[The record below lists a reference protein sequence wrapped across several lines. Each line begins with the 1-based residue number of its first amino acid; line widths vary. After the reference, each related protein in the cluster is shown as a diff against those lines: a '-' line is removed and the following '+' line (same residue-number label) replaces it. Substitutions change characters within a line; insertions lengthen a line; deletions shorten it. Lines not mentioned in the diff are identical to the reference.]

1 MSQLQF
7 TLIPA
12 LAYML
17 VASPETYKLV
27 RSVAGSWVATP
38 EGTAKLGGLVLHAIV
53 FVLLVTLL
61 MRLFPVRRE
70 GLKISGCMWPFS
82 NRGCR

>member
-1 MSQLQF
+1 MSQIQF
-7 TLIPA
+7 TLLPA
-12 LAYML
+12 IAFMI

-38 EGTAKLGGLVLHAIV
+38 EGTAKLGGLALHAVV

-61 MRLFPVRRE
+61 MRLFPVRENAYSATR
-70 GLKISGCMWPFS
+70 
-82 NRGCR
+82 RG

>member
-38 EGTAKLGGLVLHAIV
+38 EGTAKLGGLALHAVV
-53 FVLLVTLL
+53 FVLVVSLL
-61 MRLFPVRRE
+61 MRLFPV
-70 GLKISGCMWPFS
+70 KSSYSKYP
-82 NRGCR
+82 

>member
-27 RSVAGSWVATP
+27 RSVAGGWVATP

>member
-7 TLIPA
+7 TLLPA
-12 LAYML
+12 IAYMI

-27 RSVAGSWVATP
+27 RSVAGSWVASP

-53 FVLLVTLL
+53 FVLLVSLL
-61 MRLFPVRRE
+61 MRLFPVR
-70 GLKISGCMWPFS
+70 SGMY
-82 NRGCR
+82 NKM

>member
-7 TLIPA
+7 TLLPA
-12 LAYML
+12 IAYMI

-27 RSVAGSWVATP
+27 RSIAGSWVATP

-61 MRLFPVRRE
+61 MRLFPIRRE
-70 GLKISGCMWPFS
+70 RLYNM
-82 NRGCR
+82 

>member
-7 TLIPA
+7 TLLPA
-12 LAYML
+12 IAYML

-38 EGTAKLGGLVLHAIV
+38 EGTAKLGGLALHAIV

-61 MRLFPVRRE
+61 MRLFPVRDN
-70 GLKISGCMWPFS
+70 LKFSRCMWPFS
-82 NRGCR
+82 NSGCR

>member
-7 TLIPA
+7 TLLPA
-12 LAYML
+12 IAYML

-38 EGTAKLGGLVLHAIV
+38 EGTAKLGGLALHAIV

-61 MRLFPVRRE
+61 MRLFPVRDN
-70 GLKISGCMWPFS
+70 LKISGCMWPFS

>member
-7 TLIPA
+7 TLLPA
-12 LAYML
+12 ITYMI

-27 RSVAGSWVATP
+27 RSVAGNWVATP

-53 FVLLVTLL
+53 FVLLATLL
-61 MRLFPVRRE
+61 MRLFPVRSRMYN
-70 GLKISGCMWPFS
+70 K
-82 NRGCR
+82 